1 MANRKT
7 GPELHPLETITFPA
21 YDSTTLSNGIPLH
34 LIDMQ
39 QEDVVKIEFIIHAGR
54 YQEDKQGVS
63 AAVNGMLKDGTS
75 KHTSFEIAETL
86 DFYGASI
93 NTESGPDVV
102 SLVLF
107 SLNKYLDKVLPIVK
121 EILTESIFPEKELS
135 IYQQKTIQRI
145 LVDLEKTEFLA
156 TKEFNLALFGDKH
169 PLGYTRDIEGT
180 KAITKNDVL
189 KLYSKDYT
197 AENMIIIASG
207 KIRTDLKVLL
217 NDYFGG
223 IKKKQSIIPRPA
235 PAIVSSA
242 EKKHIAYKEGAVQ
255 SAIRLGKILFNKTHP
270 DFVKL
275 RLLATLLGG
284 YFGSRLMS
292 NIREDKGYTYGI
304 YSSIG
309 SYLQTGYLVISSEV
323 GTEVTAATI
332 HEIYYEIERLQNEK
346 AGDKELELV
355 KNYMLGNILSSL
367 DGAFNVSGVLK
378 GLLIYDL
385 KTDYFYNMVKTIRH
399 TEAETLKDLACKYL
413 KKEDLFEIVSGDIK

>member
-180 KAITKNDVL
+180 KAITKDDVL

-217 NDYFGG
+217 NDYFGS

-399 TEAETLKDLACKYL
+399 TEAETLKDLTCKYL

>member
-180 KAITKNDVL
+180 KAITKDDVL

>member
-180 KAITKNDVL
+180 KAITKDDVL

-255 SAIRLGKILFNKTHP
+255 SAIRIGKILFNKTHP

>member
-135 IYQQKTIQRI
+135 INQQKTIQRI

-180 KAITKNDVL
+180 KAITKDDVL

-255 SAIRLGKILFNKTHP
+255 SAIRIGKILFNKTHP

>member
-1 MANRKT
+1 
-7 GPELHPLETITFPA
+7 
-21 YDSTTLSNGIPLH
+21 
-34 LIDMQ
+34 
-39 QEDVVKIEFIIHAGR
+39 
-54 YQEDKQGVS
+54 
-63 AAVNGMLKDGTS
+63 
-75 KHTSFEIAETL
+75 
-86 DFYGASI
+86 
-93 NTESGPDVV
+93 
-102 SLVLF
+102 
-107 SLNKYLDKVLPIVK
+107 
-121 EILTESIFPEKELS
+121 
-135 IYQQKTIQRI
+135 
-145 LVDLEKTEFLA
+145 
-156 TKEFNLALFGDKH
+156 
-169 PLGYTRDIEGT
+169 
-180 KAITKNDVL
+180 
-189 KLYSKDYT
+189 
-197 AENMIIIASG
+197 
-207 KIRTDLKVLL
+207 
-217 NDYFGG
+217 
-223 IKKKQSIIPRPA
+223 
-235 PAIVSSA
+235 
-242 EKKHIAYKEGAVQ
+242 VQ

>member
-180 KAITKNDVL
+180 KAITKDDVL

-217 NDYFGG
+217 NDYFGS

>member
-217 NDYFGG
+217 NDYFGS